1 MKDLKLDRQRPWEGP
16 GRDPRGDR
24 WEDDDVEEGEDGN
37 DQDEDVD
44 PGPCSLLTLFQS
56 TTYAPAVPS
65 DAHFLDMQK
74 ARRVGDEG
82 IKWPKPN

>member
-1 MKDLKLDRQRPWEGP
+1 MRDLKLDQQKPWEGP
-16 GRDPRGDR
+16 GQDPRGDQ
-24 WEDDDVEEGEDGN
+24 WEDDDMEGNDDGD

-44 PGPCSLLTLFQS
+44 SGPRNLLTLFQL
-56 TTYAPAVPS
+56 TTYASAGPN
-65 DAHFLDMQK
+65 DAHFLDMLK

>member
-16 GRDPRGDR
+16 QRDPRADR
-24 WEDDDVEEGEDGN
+24 WEDDDMEEDDEGD
-37 DQDEDVD
+37 DQDED
-44 PGPCSLLTLFQS
+44 PGSCSLRTLFQS
-56 TTYAPAVPS
+56 TTYASAVPD
-65 DAHFLDMQK
+65 DAQFLDMLK

>member
-16 GRDPRGDR
+16 GQDPREDR
-24 WEDDDVEEGEDGN
+24 WEDDDMEDDDGDDN
-37 DQDEDVD
+37 QDEDAD
-44 PGPCSLLTLFQS
+44 PGVCTLSILTRS
-56 TTYAPAVPS
+56 TTYAFVVQN
-65 DAHFLDMQK
+65 DAQFLDMLK